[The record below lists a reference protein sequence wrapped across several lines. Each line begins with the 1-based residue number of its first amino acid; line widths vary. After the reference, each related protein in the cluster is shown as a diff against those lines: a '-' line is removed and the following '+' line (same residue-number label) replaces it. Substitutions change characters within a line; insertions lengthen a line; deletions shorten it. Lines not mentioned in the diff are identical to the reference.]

1 MLTQCRT
8 FRPYIS
14 WKSEFRASTNFG
26 LGIKEHPS
34 HHGVLFI
41 LNQLLTSARSGSEP
55 SINISNLVVAIR
67 LVLKFSNSNFF
78 YPESIR
84 NIQNRQFQLR
94 IIFYDEF
101 IFEKRWIVFL
111 DNSRMSFLYDAGRN
125 VRLLVSKIYN
135 K

>member
-1 MLTQCRT
+1 M
-8 FRPYIS
+8 
-14 WKSEFRASTNFG
+14 
-26 LGIKEHPS
+26 
-34 HHGVLFI
+34 
-41 LNQLLTSARSGSEP
+41 
-55 SINISNLVVAIR
+55 VAIR
-67 LVLKFSNSNFF
+67 SVLKFSNSNFF

-84 NIQNRQFQLR
+84 NIHNRQFQLR
-94 IIFYDEF
+94 LIFYDEF

>member
-1 MLTQCRT
+1 MDLD
-8 FRPYIS
+8 
-14 WKSEFRASTNFG
+14 
-26 LGIKEHPS
+26 
-34 HHGVLFI
+34 
-41 LNQLLTSARSGSEP
+41 QLLTSARSGSES